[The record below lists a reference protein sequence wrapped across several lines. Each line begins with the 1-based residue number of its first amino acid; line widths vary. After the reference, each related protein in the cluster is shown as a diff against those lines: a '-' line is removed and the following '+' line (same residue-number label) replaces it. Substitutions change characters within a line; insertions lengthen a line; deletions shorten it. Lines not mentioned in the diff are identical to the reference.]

1 MIQLLC
7 LELRTAECL
16 MEVSGIE
23 PESTDCQD
31 RCITFMLHPH
41 IIDVQRFYYFN
52 INPTRLQRSK
62 YQRVRKVSVT

>member
-7 LELRTAECL
+7 LELRTVEHL

-23 PESTDCQD
+23 PESSVCQE

-41 IIDVQRFYYFN
+41 
-52 INPTRLQRSK
+52 L
-62 YQRVRKVSVT
+62 

>member
-7 LELRTAECL
+7 LELRTAEHL

-23 PESTDCQD
+23 PESADCQD

-41 IIDVQRFYYFN
+41 NIDDQRFYYFN
-52 INPTRLQRSK
+52 VNPTSMPCTNTK
-62 YQRVRKVSVT
+62 SPFDTP